1 MSVLLLLT
9 KEFERLLFDKL
20 SKYLKKYLFSFLC
33 GFLKASSIE
42 HALFKLL
49 PAWQEEPDKIV
60 FLGIILADLSKAYDC
75 LPHHILVA
83 KLEVSGIG
91 KASLNLIHSYEV
103 SIHEKRLYTLSTE
116 KYLGV

>member
-1 MSVLLLLT
+1 M
-9 KEFERLLFDKL
+9 
-20 SKYLKKYLFSFLC
+20 
-33 GFLKASSIE
+33 KANSIE
-42 HALFKLL
+42 HALLKLL
-49 PAWQEEPDKIV
+49 LAWQEEPDKIV

-103 SIHEKRLYTLSTE
+103 SIHEKRLYTMSTE

>member
-9 KEFERLLFDKL
+9 KEFERLIFDKL

-103 SIHEKRLYTLSTE
+103 SIHEKRLYTMSTE